1 MAAEKVQDIV
11 GALESAV
18 TSSGQRLTDL
28 CEASPVLLVFLRHA
42 GCTFCREAVSDLAAE
57 RRAIYGT
64 GTKIVL
70 VHMGDAE
77 GIEALLVKYGLGDV
91 ARICDPE
98 QRLYRTFGLNRGTLR
113 QLFGPKVF
121 WRAFGRG
128 VLRRH
133 GIAWQAADSAQMPG
147 LFLLDESG
155 IIRRFRHQS
164 AADRPDYA
172 GLCTSEVR
180 AAGER

>member
-1 MAAEKVQDIV
+1 MAAEKVQDIA

-18 TSSGQRLTDL
+18 TSSGQRLVDL
-28 CEASPVLLVFLRHA
+28 CETSPVLLVFLRHA
-42 GCTFCREAVSDLAAE
+42 GCTFCREALADLADE
-57 RRAIYGT
+57 RRAIDAA

-77 GIEALLVKYGLGDV
+77 GIDALLVKYSLTDV

-98 QRLYRTFGLNRGTLR
+98 QRLYRAFGLKKGTLR
-113 QLFGPKVF
+113 QLFGPKVL

-147 LFLLDESG
+147 LFLLDENG

-164 AADRPDYA
+164 AADRPNYA

-180 AAGER
+180 VAGER